1 MKNLLFEIGTE
12 ELPARFIEPAL
23 ESLYKLSEKKLKEKE
38 LNFEKIEVGGTCRR
52 LALFVKNL
60 SEKQKDKEEEILG
73 PSLKVGL
80 DKDGKYTHALLGF
93 AKKMGVS
100 PDKLYIK
107 DTSKGKYFCFRKI
120 IPGKKTIEILPEIL
134 LEILNEIY
142 FPKKMR
148 WSYYNFHFAR
158 PIKWLLSLYG
168 NQIIP
173 LEVTDIKSSNYTIG
187 HRFLSPQKIYLN
199 EADWEHYKKILEE
212 NFVIVDVKKRIELT
226 QKSILETA
234 SKEVIPVIDRDLLIE
249 NSHLVE
255 YPFAILGSFPEKFLK
270 LPEKLIITTLQ
281 ENQRYFY
288 LKNEK
293 GELLPY
299 FISVN
304 NNRVKN
310 PKIVIEGHERVAK
323 ARLEDALFYYERDI
337 KVPLKERVNSLKGV
351 VYHIKCGTLFE
362 KTERLIALGEILRQ
376 KIFPEVEKSLIEKA
390 CFYAKAD
397 LATEV
402 VKEFPSLQGYMGAHY
417 LFLEGEREISQALYE
432 QYLPHPKEERFPET
446 PSGIILSLAD
456 KIDHL
461 SALIGAGER
470 ISGEGDPYALRRSAY
485 GIIKILVEKK
495 IELNLEEIFEF
506 ALKLLNNQGFLKNLE
521 ALTEIIEFVKKRFEG
536 ELLNLQFS
544 KNFVNAVI
552 EQPLNP
558 YLQYLK
564 LIALRKFYT
573 SKEFQDL
580 ATLFKRV
587 AQILKNVEVEKLP
600 DIDPSLLQ
608 EKEERELYEFLIKI
622 TPHLDELNK
631 KRNYSAYLENLLSF
645 KPLID
650 SFFDKV
656 FVMVED
662 TRLRRNRLS
671 LLYNLSKLICE
682 VGDLSYL
689 I

>member
-23 ESLYKLSEKKLKEKE
+23 ESLYNLAEKKLKERE
-38 LNFEKIEVGGTCRR
+38 LSFEKIEVGGTCRR

-60 SEKQKDKEEEILG
+60 SEKQKDREEEILG

-80 DKDGKYTHALLGF
+80 DKDGKYTQALLGF

-100 PDKLYIK
+100 PEELYIK
-107 DTSKGKYFCFRKI
+107 DTSKGKYFCFKKVT
-120 IPGKKTIEILPEIL
+120 PGKETVEILPEIL

-148 WSYYNFHFAR
+148 WGNYDFYFAR

-168 NQIIP
+168 NQVIP
-173 LEVTDIKSSNYTIG
+173 LEVAGIKSSNFTVG
-187 HRFLSPQKIYLN
+187 HRFLSYNRLYLT
-199 EADWEHYKKILEE
+199 EANWENYKKTLEE
-212 NFVIVDVKKRIELT
+212 NFVLVEVKKRVEYT
-226 QKSILETA
+226 QKSIIETA
-234 SKEVIPVIDRDLLIE
+234 SSKGIPVIDRDLLIE
-249 NSHLVE
+249 NAHLVE

-270 LPEKLIITTLQ
+270 LPEKLVVTTLQ
-281 ENQRYFY
+281 EHQRYFY
-288 LKNEK
+288 LKDKK
-293 GELLPY
+293 GKLLLY

-304 NNRVKN
+304 NNKVKN
-310 PKIVIEGHERVAK
+310 LKVIVEGHERVAK
-323 ARLEDALFYYERDI
+323 ARLEDALFYYERDL
-337 KVPLKERVNSLKGV
+337 KVPLKERVNSLKGII
-351 VYHIKCGTLFE
+351 YHIKCGTLFE

-376 KIFPEVEKSLIEKA
+376 KIFPEIEKSLVEKA

-417 LFLEGEREISQALYE
+417 LSLEGEREISQALYE
-432 QYLPHPKEERFPET
+432 QYLPHPKEENFPET
-446 PSGIILSLAD
+446 PYGIILSLAD

-461 SALIGAGER
+461 SALIGAGEK
-470 ISGEGDPYALRRSAY
+470 ISGEGDPFALRRAAY
-485 GIIKILVEKK
+485 GIIKILIEKK

-506 ALKLLNNQGFLKNLE
+506 ALNLLKKQGFLKNPQ
-521 ALTEIIEFVKKRFEG
+521 ALFEILEFVKKRFEG

-544 KNFVNAVI
+544 KNFVNAI
-552 EQPLNP
+552 IDQPLNP

-564 LIALRKFYT
+564 LTALKDIYT
-573 SKEFQDL
+573 RKEFQDL

-587 AQILKNVEVEKLP
+587 TQILKNVEVKKLP
-600 DIDPSLLQ
+600 DINPSLLQ
-608 EKEERELYEFLIKI
+608 EKEEKELYETLKKLS
-622 TPHLDELNK
+622 PHLDELNK
-631 KRNYSAYLENLLSF
+631 KRNYSDYLENLLTF

-650 SFFDKV
+650 GFFDKV

-662 TRLRRNRLS
+662 EKLRRNRLS
-671 LLYNLSKLICE
+671 LLYSLSKLIHE

-689 I
+689 A